1 MSSIAEQQAVRG
13 VIVMSSIEQQKL
25 GRVLLVSRDFAATR
39 QIGDAMQE
47 HGMSVEISTDISLAW
62 EKLSR
67 RKYEA
72 IVVDASLGQKA
83 LYLFQQ
89 IRQSTAHRTAVTF
102 AITDDQ
108 SDTALAL
115 KHGFGF
121 ALERPLTQESIAHTL
136 KVAYGLILRERRRYF
151 RHPVIVPAV
160 LSRKASEIF
169 ARTINIS
176 EGGVAIQTSVP
187 LEPGLEAGL
196 EFTLDDPRL
205 RIKCDARVCWQNE
218 DGKAGLSFVAMPF
231 DLISALNQW
240 LALKLEELL
249 PSHTLVEV

>member
-1 MSSIAEQQAVRG
+1 MISQV
-13 VIVMSSIEQQKL
+13 EQQKL
-25 GRVLLVSRDFAATR
+25 GSALLVSRDFAATR

-47 HGMSVEISTDISLAW
+47 HGISVEISTDISLAW

-83 LYLFQQ
+83 FYLFQQ
-89 IRQSTAHRTAVTF
+89 IRQSASNRTAVTF

-108 SDTALAL
+108 TDTALAL

-160 LSRKASEIF
+160 VSRKAASEIF
-169 ARTINIS
+169 ARTVNIS

-231 DLISALNQW
+231 DLISALSQW
-240 LALKLEELL
+240 LALKLEEQLPANVLL
-249 PSHTLVEV
+249 EV